1 VAAGSVVKRLA
12 SEYAGRPVVFL
23 EYFANASV
31 GDRQSRFDAAWGPN
45 GYAVP
50 MVMLSSGHSVTQG
63 TQDFYTK
70 YKAMIE
76 AELPR
81 PAVVELEAWQ
91 QQVGTVMRVWASL
104 RNTAAFH
111 LDAGNQ
117 ATVWAIMWDQGT
129 TGVTGMYVRAAKKV
143 AVSPG
148 IPPVGQAG
156 FTFDLAMPTGID
168 PSKLRT
174 IALAEYRPA
183 GASGPFDMLQA
194 VRPLS
199 PSLTLSPSSLQLSL
213 PQGTG
218 MAEVRL
224 AGPPGLEWSAVSHVP
239 WLEVTPSQG
248 PLATPARVRV
258 LLAPLQEGAQQG
270 SITFTATSP
279 DGLSLAAELPVT
291 VTLDDSATVR
301 ELPGVA
307 SLAGQNQ
314 TAWRSSLTLHNP
326 VAEARPVLLEIS
338 ARDTGAVVASRQL
351 DLTAGE
357 VRELADLYAEL
368 GAPSGAGCLR
378 VTGDVLVWVRTF
390 NLGEAGTFGQDV
402 VSSREGEIGAG
413 EEMLF
418 PISTAR
424 NTASGFRSNL
434 LLLNRESVPITV
446 HLTVGAVSLDV
457 PVPARTYVQ
466 LTNVGHELGL
476 PAGTSVLRVRADG
489 RWCGSVSTVDPTTG
503 DPTTVRG
510 QRPPE

>member
-1 VAAGSVVKRLA
+1 VVKRLA

-23 EYFANASV
+23 EYYANASV

-50 MVMLSSGHSVTQG
+50 MIMLSSGHSVTQG

-70 YKAMIE
+70 YRAMIE

-81 PAVVELEAWQ
+81 PAVIELEAWQ
-91 QQVGTVMRVWASL
+91 QQVGTMMRVWVSL
-104 RNTAAFH
+104 RNTAAFQ
-111 LDAGNQ
+111 LDAANQ
-117 ATVWAIMWDQGT
+117 ATVWAILWDQGT
-129 TGVTGMYVRAAKKV
+129 TGVTGMYVRAAKKA

-148 IPPVGQAG
+148 IPPGGQAG
-156 FTFDLAMPTGID
+156 LTFDLAMPAGID
-168 PSKLRT
+168 PSKLQT
-174 IALAEYRPA
+174 VVLAEFRPG

-194 VRPLS
+194 VRS
-199 PSLTLSPSSLQLSL
+199 VAPSLTLSPASLQLSL

-218 MAEVRL
+218 VAEVRL
-224 AGPPGLEWSAVSHVP
+224 DGPPGIQWSAVSHVS
-239 WLEVTPSQG
+239 WLDVIPAQG
-248 PLATPARVRV
+248 SLPTPARVQV
-258 LLAPLQEGAQQG
+258 LLSHLQPGAQQG
-270 SITFTATSP
+270 SITFSATSA
-279 DGLSLAAELPVT
+279 DGLSLTAELPVT
-291 VTLDDSATVR
+291 ATLDGNATLL

-314 TAWRSSLTLHNP
+314 TAWRSSLTLYNAA
-326 VAEARPVLLEIS
+326 AEARPVLLEIS

-368 GAPSGAGCLR
+368 EASSGAGCLR
-378 VTGDVLVWVRTF
+378 VTGDVLVWARTF
-390 NLGEAGTFGQDV
+390 NLGETGTFGQDV
-402 VSSREGEIGAG
+402 VSSREGEVGAG

-418 PISTAR
+418 PISTATNR
-424 NTASGFRSNL
+424 AADFRSNL

-446 HLTVGAVSLDV
+446 HVTAGAVSLDV
-457 PVPARTYVQ
+457 PVPARTHVQ
-466 LTNVGHELGL
+466 LTNIGYELGL
-476 PAGTSVLRVRADG
+476 PAGTSVVRVRADG

-510 QRPPE
+510 QRVPG